1 MNILSIG
8 TNRTNYN
15 LSVEDYVFKD
25 IKDTT
30 DILEIQEIAD
40 SFFSYNNIGEDT
52 QINLYV
58 TENTLFTLAVVKSSI
73 KAKCKLN
80 CMHYISNL
88 GCYIAQPML

>member
-8 TNRTNYN
+8 TNRTDYN

-88 GCYIAQPML
+88 GCYIAQPIL

>member
-8 TNRTNYN
+8 TNRTDYN

-30 DILEIQEIAD
+30 DITEIQEIAD

-88 GCYIAQPML
+88 GCYIAQPIL

>member
-88 GCYIAQPML
+88 GCYIAQPLL